1 MENVVKT
8 LLKGGG
14 HMQKK
19 ERLDKILSNLG
30 YGSRRDIKG
39 LAKAGSIEIN
49 GEIVK
54 DSSVKVD
61 PYGSIIKIKGETI
74 NYREFIYLMMN
85 KPQGFISSTDDF
97 RDKTVID
104 LISDEYKVFNPFPV
118 GRLDKDTEGL
128 MILSNDGQL
137 SHRILSPKKHV
148 EKLYYVEVEGLVT
161 EEDKLLFR
169 EGITIDDGYKTLP
182 AKLDIIVSQ
191 RISKVYL
198 TIEEGKFHQVKR
210 MFLAV
215 GKKVLYLKRIAIG
228 GLKLDES
235 LGLGEYRELTEEEI
249 LLLEK
254 KGLSV

>member
-1 MENVVKT
+1 
-8 LLKGGG
+8 
-14 HMQKK
+14 MQKK

-169 EGITIDDGYKTLP
+169 EGVTIDDGYKTLP

-191 RISKVYL
+191 GISKVYL